1 MSRRTRARLAW
12 AALGFD
18 VAVIVTGAVVA
29 AIGPTPPVELTTQLV
44 NVFSVSIVAYG
55 LLGALIA
62 TRRPDNRLGWVF
74 SGIAFVH
81 SISYLCAVLAAYL
94 IYRGPEPAPAGVLLG
109 WTFIWTAN
117 LHYVPSGTLVFLL
130 FPDGR
135 LPSSRWRAVLWLTVA
150 SMAGLAVATALLPGP
165 LVVFT
170 SVENPFGVAG
180 ALPLAL
186 AGISFLVGGGCAI
199 ASVGSL
205 FVRYRR
211 ANGIERQQ
219 IKWYLYGGAV
229 AMAAVVAIIALGLPL
244 ASATV
249 LSSEATII
257 IAAAAAV
264 AIFRHHLYDIDQLI
278 NRTLVY
284 AITTGGLAIAF
295 FGSVVV
301 LQSLLSTLTGGSELS
316 VAASTLGTLALGGPV
331 RRRAQDGVDRRFY
344 RSRFDAARTVDE
356 FTVRL
361 RDQVDLDAVR
371 ADLIRTVHQT
381 VQPTH
386 ARVWLRG
393 PVR

>member
-301 LQSLLSTLTGGSELS
+301 LQSLLSALTGGSELS

>member
-229 AMAAVVAIIALGLPL
+229 ATAAVVAIIALGLPL

>member
-249 LSSEATII
+249 LSSQATII